1 MEIVT
6 PETPMRKAL
15 LPTLVLGFAFATA
28 SCAGQGPSPAGSTG
42 SSAGS
47 GASGTTGGA
56 SGTTSGN
63 TGAST
68 GSVTGTGGTS
78 GSAGGS
84 PSGAATGTSG
94 TVTGSNTGASAGAS
108 GVTGGTGT
116 SGASSGATSGAS
128 TGVAGSA
135 GATGSAGTAGATG
148 SSVTSHDG
156 GAEAAAPGAG
166 DASTDD
172 AAVVCPPATP
182 PTGGTQYCGTSGD
195 GPVDGNYFYNL
206 YSSGQG
212 MGCLTVFGV
221 DATFKANWTN
231 VDDWIGRVGL
241 EFDKTKTYDQLGTLS
256 CDFAYTV
263 TGVTTGGFGNIGI
276 YGWSVN
282 PLHEYYIEE
291 YWLSKRPDFTPVAT
305 FTIEGEGTYDVM
317 TNMQMDQP
325 NITGMNQNFVQFWSV
340 RQTPRQ
346 CGHISITKHFAEW
359 ASLGLQL
366 GDLTEARILVEA
378 QNNSGTVVFTTAT
391 VVQGQ

>member
-1 MEIVT
+1 
-6 PETPMRKAL
+6 MRKAP
-15 LPTLVLGFAFATA
+15 LPILILGFAFAIA
-28 SCAGQGPSPAGSTG
+28 ACAGQSQSPSGGTG

-56 SGTTSGN
+56 SGTTSGT
-63 TGAST
+63 TGASA
-68 GSVTGTGGTS
+68 GSVAGTSGTS

-84 PSGAATGTSG
+84 QSGAATGATGS
-94 TVTGSNTGASAGAS
+94 VTGSTSGGSAGAS
-108 GVTGGTGT
+108 GATGGTGT
-116 SGASSGATSGAS
+116 SGATSGAS

-135 GATGSAGTAGATG
+135 GTTGSAGTAGATG

-156 GAEAAAPGAG
+156 GAEAGAPGAG

-182 PTGGTQYCGTSGD
+182 PTGGTQYCQNSGSGT
-195 GPVDGNYFYNL
+195 VDGNYTYNL

-241 EFDKTKTYDQLGTLS
+241 QFDKTKTYDQLGTLS
-256 CDFAYTV
+256 SDFAYTV
-263 TGVTTGGFGNIGI
+263 TGVTTGGYGNIGI
-276 YGWSVN
+276 YGWSVS

-291 YWLSKRPDFTPVAT
+291 DWLSIRPNFTPVAT
-305 FTIEGEGTYDVM
+305 FTIDGEGTYDVM
-317 TNMQMDQP
+317 TNMQTDQP
-325 NITGMNQNFVQFWSV
+325 NITGTNQNFVQFWSV

-346 CGHISITKHFAEW
+346 CGHISISKHFAEW

-366 GDLTEARILVEA
+366 GDLEEARILVEA